1 MRLCYIFIFIFSQL
15 KMNAQ
20 ELNRNKMW
28 VMGYFPAVT
37 MDFNKANKIDTFEN
51 KFKTLP
57 YPEFTFGL
65 SNICDTNG
73 KLLFSCNGFIAYDK
87 NGFGMDNWNL
97 INCPFGTKLRTALG
111 HDGLYNQMSIIL
123 PKVNNEYYLF
133 TTGMSDKAFDQ
144 WQSPNATF
152 DSFRFDNLNYAIV
165 DMNVNNGAG
174 KVIEKNKVLIQ
185 DAYLSHN
192 RMTAV
197 RHGNGRDWWLVKPH
211 KTKQEFYSF
220 LVGEKG
226 VESPIISN
234 LQEFNDM
241 SIGLDGQSSFSSY
254 GNLYAYTT
262 ADYTG
267 EFYINN
273 FDRCTGLMTAFKH
286 ITVPNNLPK
295 FGNDWPVSVAFS
307 ANDSLLYAATR
318 YGIWQIEIYNNSVNN
333 MFQISG
339 PDTLLDYFPWY
350 RCMSLG
356 PDNKIYIGNA
366 NGIRRSMDYIEFP
379 NIKGVGC
386 GFRGRGNG
394 AIQSP
399 YSNLLV
405 PPNMPNYGL
414 GVLVGSA
421 CDTIRLQPN
430 VWVLYPNP
438 AIDEVKLK
446 VPNSLNG
453 DIVQIGIFDML
464 GKLIVQSIRA
474 INYEHEAIIN
484 TSNLANGLYILKANS
499 EGKEFISKFVKE

>member
-133 TTGMSDKAFDQ
+133 TTGMSDKAFDE

-174 KVIEKNKVLIQ
+174 KVIEKNIVLLQ
-185 DAYLSHN
+185 DAYLSHV

-197 RHGNGRDWWLVKPH
+197 KLGNGKDWWLVKPH
-211 KTKQEFYSF
+211 KTKQLFYNF
-220 LVGEKG
+220 LISANGIAE
-226 VESPIISN
+226 PIISTIP
-234 LQEFNDM
+234 EYIDM
-241 SIGLDGQSSFSSY
+241 SIGNDGQSTFSNNGS
-254 GNLYAYTT
+254 LYAYTT
-262 ADYTG
+262 SDYTA
-267 EFYINN
+267 EYYVNN
-273 FDRCTGLMTAFKH
+273 FDRCTGLMTKFKH
-286 ITVPNNLPK
+286 ITVPNDLPK
-295 FGNDWPVSVAFS
+295 YGNDWCEGVAFS
-307 ANDSLLYAATR
+307 PNDSLLYVSTQ
-318 YGIWQIEIYNNSVNN
+318 YSIWQVDLYDTNAINYIK
-333 MFQISG
+333 IAD
-339 PDTLLDYFPWY
+339 PDTLLDYFPRY
-350 RCMSLG
+350 QAMALA
-356 PDNKIYIGNA
+356 PDNKIYIGNN
-366 NGIRRSMDYIEFP
+366 NGIRRSRDYIEFP

-394 AIQSP
+394 AIISP

-414 GVLVGSA
+414 GVLKGSP
-421 CDTIRLQPN
+421 CDTIRAQINNWL
-430 VWVLYPNP
+430 LYPNP
-438 AIDEVKLK
+438 ANDFVKLK
-446 VPNSLNG
+446 VPNSSNG
-453 DIVQIGIFDML
+453 QSVTIQIFDML

-499 EGKEFISKFVKE
+499 EGKEFIGIFVKE